1 MKKLI
6 FVYGLIAGGIII
18 TIITISIMLWDPSSS
33 HAAGIEWLGYVIMVA
48 ALSLVFFGVKSYR
61 DNELGGVI
69 SFWDAL
75 KVGLGI
81 TLVASAVY
89 VAGWETYLQVSD
101 SDFMEEYATAYIENL
116 KAEGASA
123 EDLAEAEALM
133 DSYKQMYAN
142 AFSRLGITFLEI
154 FPVGLIIALI
164 SAALLRKSD
173 LLPAG
178 NTMQADAG

>member
-1 MKKLI
+1 MKKI
-6 FVYGLIAGGIII
+6 MFVYGLISGGIII
-18 TIITISIMLWDPSSS
+18 TIVALSVIIWDTASS
-33 HAAGIEWLGYVIMVA
+33 HTAGTEWLGYLIMVA

-61 DNELGGVI
+61 DSSLGGVI

-75 KVGLGI
+75 KLGLGI

-89 VAGWETYLQVSD
+89 VAGWETYLQVSET
-101 SDFMEEYATAYIENL
+101 DFMGDYAAAYIEQL
-116 KAEGASA
+116 TTDGASA
-123 EDLAEAEALM
+123 EAIADAEALM

-142 AFSRLGITFLEI
+142 TFMRLAITFLEI
-154 FPVGLIIALI
+154 FPVGLIVALI

-178 NTMQADAG
+178 TTTSGN